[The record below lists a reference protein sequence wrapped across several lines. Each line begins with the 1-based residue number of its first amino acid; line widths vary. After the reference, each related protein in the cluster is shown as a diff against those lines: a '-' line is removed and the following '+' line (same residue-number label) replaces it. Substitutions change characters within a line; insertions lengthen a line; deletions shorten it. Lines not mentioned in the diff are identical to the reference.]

1 MDQLEAYGHGEPD
14 FDGFVILQRGTE
26 TLRIV
31 EEVCDFVAYFVAH
44 FAKYAHALFFCALGI
59 GGVFKG
65 PMARVFGSR
74 EDRTIFLGVVANGDD
89 EVKISIEILIDAV
102 GCVVGYVDADFT
114 HGANGEWVDC
124 CRADARAMGFIGA
137 IAQMAK

>member
-1 MDQLEAYGHGEPD
+1 MGNLKK
-14 FDGFVILQRGTE
+14 
-26 TLRIV
+26 LRTV
-31 EEVCDFVAYFVAH
+31 EKGRDLVSYLVAY
-44 FAKYAHALFFCALGI
+44 FAKYAHALFFCAPGI

-65 PMARVFGSR
+65 PVSRVFGSW

-89 EVKISIEILIDAV
+89 EIKIPIEILIDAV

-114 HGANGEWVDC
+114 HGANGQWVDC
-124 CRADARAMGFIGA
+124 CGADACAIGVVSA

>member
-1 MDQLEAYGHGEPD
+1 MKK
-14 FDGFVILQRGTE
+14 
-26 TLRIV
+26 
-31 EEVCDFVAYFVAH
+31 VCDFVAYFVAY
-44 FAKYAHALFFCALGI
+44 FAKYAHSLFFCSPDI
-59 GGVFKG
+59 SGVFKG
-65 PMARVFGSR
+65 PMARVFGSW
-74 EDRTIFLGVVANGDD
+74 EDRTIFFGVVANGDD

-124 CRADARAMGFIGA
+124 CGADACAMGVVSA

>member
-1 MDQLEAYGHGEPD
+1 M
-14 FDGFVILQRGTE
+14 
-26 TLRIV
+26 

-44 FAKYAHALFFCALGI
+44 FAEYAHSLFFCSPGI

-65 PMARVFGSR
+65 PVSRVFGAR
-74 EDRTIFLGVVANGDD
+74 EDGTIFLGVVANGDD
-89 EVKISIEILIDAV
+89 EVKVSIEILFDAV

-114 HGANGEWVDC
+114 HGANGQWVDC
-124 CRADARAMGFIGA
+124 CRANACAIGVVGA